1 MTELKP
7 GDVILGYALTDQR
20 HVGYRP
26 IREFLHEQ

>member
-1 MTELKP
+1 M
-7 GDVILGYALTDQR
+7 LGYALTDQR